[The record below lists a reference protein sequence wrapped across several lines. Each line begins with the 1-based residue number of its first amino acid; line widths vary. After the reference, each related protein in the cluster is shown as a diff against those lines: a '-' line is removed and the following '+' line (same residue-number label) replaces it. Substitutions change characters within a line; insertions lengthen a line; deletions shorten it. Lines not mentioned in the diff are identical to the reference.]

1 LLDSGNT
8 SASASHSA
16 TAERLRGIQ
25 RNVWTL
31 WGFLR
36 SPEGQWALAWAL
48 VALAVTLDVVFVG
61 QRALMRYHSFS
72 ADAFDLGNMDQ
83 AVWNTLHGHPFRM
96 TNRGLDTLGP
106 PTRLSIHVEP
116 ILLLIAPLYLIHSG
130 PETLLVLQT
139 VALAA
144 GAIPLFL
151 LGLRHLPS
159 LPLVAATLACLYVIS
174 PEVIGSA
181 LWDFHPVAL
190 ATPLLLLALWALDA
204 RHYAV
209 FALAAFLAA
218 MTKEDVALSLIPLGV
233 FLIFWRG
240 KPRLGAAVALLSI
253 AWVGLCFGVI
263 LPHFSGGSS
272 GGNAYWYRYAEYG
285 ATPKIAVV
293 HLLTHPWELVTSVL
307 GDEAKRGYLAV
318 LLRTSGGLGLLA
330 PGLLICAL
338 PEIAVNTLSSHMEQ
352 YSGLYQY
359 NAMLGA
365 YLPAAAVYGITA
377 LYTARLR
384 VAARQ
389 SAPSSD
395 GRAADVRPAREMDSG
410 RVWRQL
416 MQRFAE
422 RVSARWNGLLE
433 HIPVPARWVGPV
445 VVGWLLMMSAWN
457 LAATFPLTQ
466 AFWSAGAQPARHQAQ
481 IDALL
486 ARVPAEASVAATD
499 TLNPHLSDR
508 YDLYLLPD
516 PQSYQAEYVA
526 FDIRHAVSFSQADDQ
541 RIYDTMLASGH
552 YQVVGQ
558 VGTVVLLRRTGP
570 PLSPS
575 PGSP

>member
-1 LLDSGNT
+1 M
-8 SASASHSA
+8 
-16 TAERLRGIQ
+16 Q
-25 RNVWTL
+25 RNVRAFWV
-31 WGFLR
+31 FVC
-36 SPEGQWALAWAL
+36 SPEGQRALSWAL
-48 VALAVTLDVVFVG
+48 VMLAVALDVVFVG

-159 LPLVAATLACLYVIS
+159 LPLVAATLACLYLIS

-218 MTKEDVALSLIPLGV
+218 MTKEDVALSLIPLGI
-233 FLIFWRG
+233 FLIFWRS

-263 LPHFSGGSS
+263 LPHFSGGAS

-285 ATPKIAVV
+285 ATPIAASA
-293 HLLTHPWELVTSVL
+293 HLLTHPWDLVTSVL
-307 GDEAKRGYLAV
+307 GNEAKRGYLAV

-338 PEIAVNTLSSHMEQ
+338 PELAVNTLSSHMEQ
-352 YSGLYQY
+352 YSGFYQY

-365 YLPAAAVYGITA
+365 YLPAAAVYGIAA
-377 LYTARLR
+377 LYAARLR

-389 SAPSSD
+389 SARINSGVHAID
-395 GRAADVRPAREMDSG
+395 GQPVPELGGGQSEPVDSG
-410 RVWRQL
+410 REWRQR

-422 RVSARWNGLLE
+422 RTWEWWNGLLE
-433 HIPVPARWVGPV
+433 RIPVPARWVGPV
-445 VVGWLLMMSAWN
+445 VVGWLLVMSAWN
-457 LAATFPLTQ
+457 LAATFPRTQ

-486 ARVPAEASVAATD
+486 ARVPVGASVAATD

-526 FDIRHAVSFSQADDQ
+526 FDIRHAVSFSQEDDQ
-541 RIYDTMLASGH
+541 RIYDTMLASGR

-558 VGTVVLLRRTGP
+558 VGTVVLLRRVGP
-570 PLSPS
+570 PLSPL
-575 PGSP
+575 PTP